1 MFADRHQAVALEQQP
16 AVAGGVGGAE
26 AEHGEGCALRQRR
39 AQPRKCLGRN
49 QRRIAERHQQIVG
62 AARDRGAG
70 GQHGMRGAEALGL
83 NEGRRIGADAL
94 DLVGDRLVVRPDHHR
109 ERSARSVRGRVQ
121 HMRQQRL
128 AGDGVQH
135 LRQRGSHARALAG
148 RKHDSQAGSS
158 GHSGSTSAWIV
169 SVGRT
174 IAADGAGPSL
184 IVFPRRSNQFAAPK
198 TSGFKWAALFLL
210 MFAL

>member
-1 MFADRHQAVALEQQP
+1 
-16 AVAGGVGGAE
+16 
-26 AEHGEGCALRQRR
+26 
-39 AQPRKCLGRN
+39 
-49 QRRIAERHQQIVG
+49 
-62 AARDRGAG
+62 
-70 GQHGMRGAEALGL
+70 MRGAEALGL

-94 DLVGDRLVVRPDHHR
+94 DLVGDRLVVRPDHDR
-109 ERSARSVRGRVQ
+109 ERGACSVRGRVQ

-158 GHSGSTSAWIV
+158 GHSSPLAIPWPAM
-169 SVGRT
+169 RM
-174 IAADGAGPSL
+174 APA
-184 IVFPRRSNQFAAPK
+184 VFNCFPPEIKPIRRPK